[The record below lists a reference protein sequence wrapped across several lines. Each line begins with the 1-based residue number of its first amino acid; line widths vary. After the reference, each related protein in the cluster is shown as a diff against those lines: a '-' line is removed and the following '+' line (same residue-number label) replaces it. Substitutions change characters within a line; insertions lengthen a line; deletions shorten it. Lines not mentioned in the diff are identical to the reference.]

1 MSDRYTSK
9 QLTDHCFD
17 KVNIS
22 SNYILQRDLLQRD
35 LISGK
40 TYDTNFIKKCINTE
54 DSLKH
59 FFSFFPSIT
68 SLFEVTNNI
77 AMIKYRVQKN
87 ITRSI
92 YELILHKRKRLYSI
106 ILY

>member
-9 QLTDHCFD
+9 KLTDHCFN

-22 SNYILQRDLLQRD
+22 ISSNAQRDS
-35 LISGK
+35 ISGK
-40 TYDTNFIKKCINTE
+40 TYSDNFIKECMNTE

-59 FFSFFPSIT
+59 FSFYGTAIT
-68 SLFEVTNNI
+68 SLFEATNSAI
-77 AMIKYRVQKN
+77 IPKHMVQKN
-87 ITRSI
+87 ITHSI
-92 YELILHKRKRLYSI
+92 YKLILHKRKRLHSI

>member
-9 QLTDHCFD
+9 QLTDHWFN

-22 SNYILQRDLLQRD
+22 ISSNAQRDS
-35 LISGK
+35 ISGK
-40 TYDTNFIKKCINTE
+40 TYSDNFIKECINTE

-59 FFSFFPSIT
+59 FSYFSPVIT
-68 SLFEVTNNI
+68 SLFEATRNI
-77 AMIKYRVQKN
+77 EIPKYRVQKN
-87 ITRSI
+87 ITYSI

>member
-9 QLTDHCFD
+9 KLTDHCFN

-22 SNYILQRDLLQRD
+22 ISSNAQRDS
-35 LISGK
+35 ISGK
-40 TYDTNFIKKCINTE
+40 TYSDNFIKECISTE

-59 FFSFFPSIT
+59 FSSFFPAIT
-68 SLFEVTNNI
+68 SLFEATNNRE
-77 AMIKYRVQKN
+77 MLKHMVQKN
-87 ITRSI
+87 ITHSI
-92 YELILHKRKRLYSI
+92 YELILHKRKRLHSI

>member
-9 QLTDHCFD
+9 KLTDHCFNR
-17 KVNIS
+17 VNVSIG
-22 SNYILQRDLLQRD
+22 SNAQRDS
-35 LISGK
+35 ISEK
-40 TYDTNFIKKCINTE
+40 TYSDNFIKECINTE

-59 FFSFFPSIT
+59 FSSFFPVIT
-68 SLFEVTNNI
+68 SLFEATNNRT
-77 AMIKYRVQKN
+77 MLKHRVQKN
-87 ITRSI
+87 IKHSI

>member
-9 QLTDHCFD
+9 QLTDHCFN

-22 SNYILQRDLLQRD
+22 IGSNEQRDS
-35 LISGK
+35 ISGK
-40 TYDTNFIKKCINTE
+40 KYSDNFIKECINTE

-59 FFSFFPSIT
+59 FSSYSPVIT
-68 SLFEVTNNI
+68 SLFNATNSTAI
-77 AMIKYRVQKN
+77 FKSRVQKN
-87 ITRSI
+87 ITKSI

-106 ILY
+106 ILH

>member
-9 QLTDHCFD
+9 KLTDHCFN

-22 SNYILQRDLLQRD
+22 ISSNAQRDS
-35 LISGK
+35 ISGK
-40 TYDTNFIKKCINTE
+40 TYSDNFIKECINTE

-59 FFSFFPSIT
+59 FSSFFPTIT
-68 SLFEVTNNI
+68 SLFEATNNRTI
-77 AMIKYRVQKN
+77 PEYMVQKN
-87 ITRSI
+87 ITQSI
-92 YELILHKRKRLYSI
+92 YKLILHKRKRLYSI

>member
-9 QLTDHCFD
+9 QLTDHSFD
-17 KVNIS
+17 ISIS
-22 SNYILQRDLLQRD
+22 SNYILQRD

-40 TYDTNFIKKCINTE
+40 TYDTNFIKECINTE
-54 DSLKH
+54 DLLKH
-59 FFSFFPSIT
+59 FSYFFPTIT
-68 SLFEVTNNI
+68 SLFEATNNTTI
-77 AMIKYRVQKN
+77 LKHRVQKN
-87 ITRSI
+87 ITHSI

>member
-9 QLTDHCFD
+9 KLTDNCFN

-22 SNYILQRDLLQRD
+22 ISSNAQRDS
-35 LISGK
+35 ISEK
-40 TYDTNFIKKCINTE
+40 TYNTNFIKECISTE

-59 FFSFFPSIT
+59 FSSFFPSIT
-68 SLFEVTNNI
+68 SLFEATNNTTI
-77 AMIKYRVQKN
+77 LKYRVQKN
-87 ITRSI
+87 ITYSI

>member
-9 QLTDHCFD
+9 KLTDHCFN

-22 SNYILQRDLLQRD
+22 INSNAQRDS
-35 LISGK
+35 ISGK
-40 TYDTNFIKKCINTE
+40 TYSDNFIKECINTE

-59 FFSFFPSIT
+59 FSSFFPVIT
-68 SLFEVTNNI
+68 SLFEATNSTTI
-77 AMIKYRVQKN
+77 LKYRVQKN
-87 ITRSI
+87 ITHSI

>member
-9 QLTDHCFD
+9 KLTDHCFN
-17 KVNIS
+17 KVNIRIS
-22 SNYILQRDLLQRD
+22 SNAQRDS
-35 LISGK
+35 ISGK
-40 TYDTNFIKKCINTE
+40 IYDTNFIKECINTE

-59 FFSFFPSIT
+59 FSSFSPAIT
-68 SLFEVTNNI
+68 SLFNATNSSTI
-77 AMIKYRVQKN
+77 PKYRVQKN
-87 ITRSI
+87 ITHSI

>member
-9 QLTDHCFD
+9 KLTDHCFN

-22 SNYILQRDLLQRD
+22 QRDS
-35 LISGK
+35 ISGK
-40 TYDTNFIKKCINTE
+40 KYSNNFIKECINTE

-59 FFSFFPSIT
+59 FSSYSPAIT
-68 SLFEVTNNI
+68 SLFEATNNMTI
-77 AMIKYRVQKN
+77 TKHMVQKN
-87 ITRSI
+87 IAHSI
-92 YELILHKRKRLYSI
+92 YELILHKRKRLHSI

>member
-9 QLTDHCFD
+9 KLTDHCFN

-22 SNYILQRDLLQRD
+22 ISISSNARRDS
-35 LISGK
+35 ISGK
-40 TYDTNFIKKCINTE
+40 TYSDNFIKECINTE

-59 FFSFFPSIT
+59 FSSFFPTIT
-68 SLFEVTNNI
+68 SLFEATNNTTI
-77 AMIKYRVQKN
+77 LKHRVQKN
-87 ITRSI
+87 ITYSI
-92 YELILHKRKRLYSI
+92 YKLILHKRKRLYSI

>member
-9 QLTDHCFD
+9 QLTDHSFD
-17 KVNIS
+17 IS
-22 SNYILQRDLLQRD
+22 ISNYHILQRD

-40 TYDTNFIKKCINTE
+40 TYSDNFIKECINTE

-59 FFSFFPSIT
+59 FSSFFPTIT
-68 SLFEVTNNI
+68 SLFEATNNRTTSE
-77 AMIKYRVQKN
+77 YRVQKN
-87 ITRSI
+87 ITQSI
-92 YELILHKRKRLYSI
+92 YGLILHKRKRLYSI

>member
-9 QLTDHCFD
+9 QLTDHCFN

-22 SNYILQRDLLQRD
+22 ISSNNILHFDS
-35 LISGK
+35 ISGK
-40 TYDTNFIKKCINTE
+40 EYSNNFIKECINTE

-59 FFSFFPSIT
+59 FSSFFPVIT
-68 SLFEVTNNI
+68 SLFEATNSTTI
-77 AMIKYRVQKN
+77 FKSSVQKN
-87 ITRSI
+87 ITQSI
-92 YELILHKRKRLYSI
+92 YKLILHKRKRLYSI

>member
-9 QLTDHCFD
+9 KLTDHCFN

-22 SNYILQRDLLQRD
+22 ISSNAQRDS
-35 LISGK
+35 ISEK
-40 TYDTNFIKKCINTE
+40 TYSDNFIKECINTE

-59 FFSFFPSIT
+59 FSSIRPVIT
-68 SLFEVTNNI
+68 SLFNVTNSTTI
-77 AMIKYRVQKN
+77 FKSMVQKN
-87 ITRSI
+87 IAHSI

>member
-17 KVNIS
+17 RVNIR
-22 SNYILQRDLLQRD
+22 QRDS
-35 LISGK
+35 ISGK
-40 TYDTNFIKKCINTE
+40 IYDTNFIKECINTE

-59 FFSFFPSIT
+59 FSSFSPAIT
-68 SLFEVTNNI
+68 SLFNATNSSTI
-77 AMIKYRVQKN
+77 PKYRVQKN
-87 ITRSI
+87 ITHSI

>member
-9 QLTDHCFD
+9 KLTDHCFN

-22 SNYILQRDLLQRD
+22 ISSNAQRDS
-35 LISGK
+35 ISGK
-40 TYDTNFIKKCINTE
+40 TYSDNFIKECINTE

-59 FFSFFPSIT
+59 FSSFFPVIT
-68 SLFEVTNNI
+68 SLFNATNI
-77 AMIKYRVQKN
+77 AIIVKYMVQKN
-87 ITRSI
+87 ITHSI
-92 YELILHKRKRLYSI
+92 YELILQKRKRLYSI

>member
-9 QLTDHCFD
+9 KLTDHCLN
-17 KVNIS
+17 KVNVSIG
-22 SNYILQRDLLQRD
+22 SNAQHD

-40 TYDTNFIKKCINTE
+40 TYSDNFIKECINTE

-59 FFSFFPSIT
+59 FSSFFPVIT
-68 SLFEVTNNI
+68 SLFNATNSTAI
-77 AMIKYRVQKN
+77 FKSRVQKN
-87 ITRSI
+87 IAHSI
-92 YELILHKRKRLYSI
+92 YELILHKRKRLHSI

>member
-9 QLTDHCFD
+9 QLTDHCFN

-22 SNYILQRDLLQRD
+22 QRD

-40 TYDTNFIKKCINTE
+40 TYDTNLIKECINTE

-59 FFSFFPSIT
+59 FSSYSPTIT
-68 SLFEVTNNI
+68 SLFEATNSRI
-77 AMIKYRVQKN
+77 MLKRMVQKN
-87 ITRSI
+87 ITHSI
-92 YELILHKRKRLYSI
+92 YELILHKRKRLHSI